1 MLTSV
6 RLQGFKS
13 FTDATVKLAPL
24 TVLIGA
30 NGSGKSNFLDAMRIV
45 GRMAKGANFTEAAED
60 LGELQGVRGGLNGVC
75 KDGANSCLIKIQNQ
89 QQLTW
94 SVSFAREAL
103 LYVDGS
109 PIETYDLE
117 TVLPGFTPDSAH
129 FLTLSPDRLREYS
142 VSDRSK
148 AVVLEESGKGFAN
161 LVHRICEKLQ
171 DKIAY
176 LDWLK
181 ELRPDQVEAVEV
193 RSGAIG
199 DLMFGIVERG
209 QWIAAPSLSDG
220 TLRFAALAAT
230 LFQPIK
236 PNLLC
241 IEEIE
246 NGMHPA
252 RLRLVLELL
261 RAFVANGTQV
271 IVTTHAPWLL
281 AWLSNEEL
289 AATQIFYR
297 GEDGASQVKSCG
309 EHPFLMDALKNTP
322 IEELF
327 AEGYLEQTL

>member
-30 NGSGKSNFLDAMRIV
+30 NGSGKSNFVEALELCDRLWRGIDPRIAV
-45 GRMAKGANFTEAAED
+45 DGDDGFLTAI
-60 LGELQGVRGGLNGVC
+60 RGGFRSF
-75 KDGANSCLIKIQNQ
+75 KHGAMIQNTYQ
-89 QQLTW
+89 DHVESFDFEDPKQPVSRAVPEQL
-94 SVSFAREAL
+94 VSGFLRNL
-103 LYVDGS
+103 GRVQ
-109 PIETYDLE
+109 
-117 TVLPGFTPDSAH
+117 VL
-129 FLTLSPDRLREYS
+129 
-142 VSDRSK
+142 
-148 AVVLEESGKGFAN
+148 N
-161 LVHRICEKLQ
+161 LVPDILRKYNRLDSGRLQLNSNGYGFSAIAHQICSDSKSKQ
-171 DKIAY
+171 AFV
-176 LDWLK
+176 DWLS
-181 ELRPDQVEAVEV
+181 ELRPDQISDIKTREGAVEDV
-193 RSGAIG
+193 LFGVVEKHGGWMGAP
-199 DLMFGIVERG
+199 
-209 QWIAAPSLSDG
+209 ALSDG
-220 TLRFAALAAT
+220 TLRFAAMVVA
-230 LFQPIK
+230 LFQRQK
-236 PNLLC
+236 PNVVC

-281 AWLSNEEL
+281 AWLSQEEL

-297 GEDGASQVKSCG
+297 AEDGSSLVKSCG
-309 EHPFLMDALKNTP
+309 EHEFLMDALKNTP